1 MHVFLST
8 FIVEFVQEGFQLIQA
23 FIPLYLGT
31 GSGGDV
37 WTEQGSFI
45 LLFIYRNTL
54 YSLIGKTRTKNNTR
68 SIVA

>member
-37 WTEQGSFI
+37 CTEKG
-45 LLFIYRNTL
+45 
-54 YSLIGKTRTKNNTR
+54 
-68 SIVA
+68 